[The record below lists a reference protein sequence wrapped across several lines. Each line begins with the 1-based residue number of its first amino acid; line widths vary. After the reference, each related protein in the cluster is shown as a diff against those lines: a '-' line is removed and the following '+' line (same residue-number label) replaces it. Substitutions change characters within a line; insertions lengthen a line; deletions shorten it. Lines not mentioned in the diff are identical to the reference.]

1 MVALDR
7 TVCPGARQW
16 SLKKIRDERGDWTS
30 GVSAGKT
37 QGTEAGA
44 KETEVS
50 RAKVP
55 TNGQTTAEENGNPV
69 PELERV
75 MTAVQSECRKLV
87 KLEKEEIRHQILAD
101 LQLERRLYLNAILL
115 MGATPKT
122 ALNAPQI
129 RQVQQFIT
137 SLQQISCVLHKNTQ
151 ALLKIY
157 GLEASN
163 AGQII
168 LLPLV
173 CHAHEQLDGNSCAA
187 EPATNC
193 ATKRPCTWKR
203 GRICI
208 CMNKKSV

>member
-1 MVALDR
+1 MKENKSPKVRNKVVKTALLA
-7 TVCPGARQW
+7 TVHEYRNSGW
-16 SLKKIRDERGDWTS
+16 SQQRIANHLGYSRSYIRKIL
-30 GVSAGKT
+30 
-37 QGTEAGA
+37 GTEVGA
-44 KETEVS
+44 KGTEVN

-87 KLEKEEIRHQILAD
+87 KLEKEEIRHQILED
-101 LQLERRLYLNAILL
+101 LQLERRLFLNAILL

-122 ALNAPQI
+122 VLNAPQT

-157 GLEASN
+157 GLDAENN
-163 AGQII
+163 ADLDIFNIDFLAAARKAG
-168 LLPLV
+168 LKETKFDSRKLPP
-173 CHAHEQLDGNSCAA
+173 ESSQ
-187 EPATNC
+187 
-193 ATKRPCTWKR
+193 
-203 GRICI
+203 
-208 CMNKKSV
+208 